1 MIELPEVA
9 SILYH
14 GIVYIAVGFAIF
26 LFGKFV
32 YQLFNRGFSV
42 KDELVE
48 KDNLAFAFAHVGYFI
63 GLFIVIGASIV
74 GPSDGLLA
82 DAIEIAIYGILGIV
96 LLNLS
101 IIINDKVILRK
112 FSIKKEII
120 TDQNIGTGII
130 EAAIAISSGLIIYGA
145 ITGETDYGY
154 GFSILSAVVFWAAGL
169 VALFIISLVYQAITP
184 YDIHEHIEKDNVAVG
199 IGFAG
204 VLIAIANLIR
214 YGLYGDFD
222 GWGYTFAEAGFELLI
237 GIILLPVM
245 RFITDKILLPGQ
257 KLTDEIINQEKPNIG
272 AALIEAFA
280 YIGGSILI
288 TWCL

>member
-1 MIELPEVA
+1 MELSEVS
-9 SILYH
+9 SILYN
-14 GIVYIAVGFAIF
+14 GVIYIAVGFVIF
-26 LFGKFV
+26 LIGKFV

-63 GLFIVIGASIV
+63 GLLIVIGAAII
-74 GPSDGLLA
+74 GPSDGIVS
-82 DAIEIAIYGILGIV
+82 DVINIGVYGILGIL
-96 LLNLS
+96 LLNIS
-101 IIINDKVILRK
+101 ILINDKVILRK

-120 TDQNIGTGII
+120 TDRNVGTGII
-130 EAAIAISSGLIIYGA
+130 EGAVAISSGLIIYGA
-145 ITGETDYGY
+145 VTGETEYGW

-169 VALFIISLVYQAITP
+169 VAMFIISLVYQAITP
-184 YDIHEHIEKDNVAVG
+184 YDVHDHIEKDNVAVG

-204 VLIAIANLIR
+204 VLIAVANLIR
-214 YGLYGDFD
+214 YGLYGDFE
-222 GWGYTFAEAGFELLI
+222 GWGYTFAEAGFELLL

-257 KLTDEIINQEKPNIG
+257 KLTDEIINQDKPNIG
-272 AALIEAFA
+272 AALVEAFA
-280 YIGGSILI
+280 YIGGSVLI

>member
-1 MIELPEVA
+1 MELSEVS
-9 SILYH
+9 SILYN
-14 GIVYIAVGFAIF
+14 GVIYIAIGFVIF
-26 LFGKFV
+26 VIGKFV

-63 GLFIVIGASIV
+63 GLLIVIGGAIV
-74 GPSDGLLA
+74 GPSDGLLM
-82 DAIEIAIYGILGIV
+82 DVLEISVYGLLGVI

-101 IIINDKVILRK
+101 IIINDKVILRN
-112 FSIKKEII
+112 FSIKQEII
-120 TDQNIGTGII
+120 TDRNVGTGII
-130 EAAIAISSGLIIYGA
+130 EGAVAISSGLIIYGA
-145 ITGETDYGY
+145 VAGETDYAL
-154 GFSILSAVVFWAAGL
+154 GFSVLTAVVFWAAGL
-169 VALFIISLVYQAITP
+169 VAMFIISLVYQAITP
-184 YDIHEHIEKDNVAVG
+184 YDVHDHIEKDNVAVG

-204 VLIAIANLIR
+204 VLIAVANLIR
-214 YGLYGDFD
+214 FGLYGDFE
-222 GWGYTFAEAGFELLI
+222 GWGYTFAEAGFELLL

-257 KLTDEIINQEKPNIG
+257 KLTDEIINQDKPNIG

-280 YIGGSILI
+280 YIGGSVMI